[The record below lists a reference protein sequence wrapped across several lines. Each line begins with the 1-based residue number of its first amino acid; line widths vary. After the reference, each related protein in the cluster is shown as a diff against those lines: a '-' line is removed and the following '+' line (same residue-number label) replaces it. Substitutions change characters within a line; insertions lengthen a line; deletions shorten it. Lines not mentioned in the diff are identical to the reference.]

1 MSARACNSLF
11 FFFIFIFIFLLVSE
25 SVSSFHPLDP
35 LSPSEI
41 NTIQRTIKRSHLG
54 STQNLTFQYV
64 GLDDPDKRTLLS
76 WSSNHTKTPLPRRAF
91 IIARSENQTHEIIV
105 DIKDN
110 FIVSDRI
117 YNGYGYPTPTS
128 EELEAASSLP
138 FTYTSFIESVTERGL
153 DITQVVCE
161 TFLPGWFG
169 EERKGKRMAKVM
181 CYYRG
186 GTDNFFMRPL
196 EGVTVTVDLD
206 AMAIMGY
213 YDRIRV
219 PMPKAE
225 GTDYRASKQKP
236 PFAKRTNGITVV
248 QPDGPSFTIDGHMI
262 RWANWAFHLGFD
274 ARVGPIISLASIY
287 DLDKDEYRSILYRG
301 YISELFVPYMDLA
314 DEWYHRTFF
323 DSGEYSFGLS
333 AVSLEPAT
341 DCPSNA
347 VFIDVYV
354 ADQSSN
360 PVKMS
365 DIFCV
370 FERSAGDIMW
380 RHTEVGIPG
389 KVVREVRA
397 DVSLVVR
404 MVAAIGNYDYVVDWE
419 FKQSGSI
426 KLVVGL
432 TGVLEVK
439 GVPYTH
445 TNQIR
450 ENVYGTLLAENT
462 VGVNHDHFLTYYLDM
477 DIDGQDNSFMKAKMQ
492 TVKVMDGRKT
502 SIPRKSYW
510 TVVTETAKTEADAR
524 LKPSLDPAD
533 LLVVNPNKMTK
544 VGNHIGYRLI
554 GGSQTTS
561 ILSDDDYPQIRGAYT
576 KYQLMVTPYNRSEK
590 WAGGVYMDQSHG
602 DDTLAVWSQRN
613 RAIENRDIVLWYTVG
628 FHHIPCQEDFPVMP
642 TLTGGFELRPSNF
655 FDSNPVLKDEY
666 RSILYRGYIS
676 ELFVPYMDLADEWYH
691 RTFFDSGEYGFGLSA
706 VSLEPATD
714 CPSNAVFI
722 DVYVADQ
729 SSNPVKM
736 SNIFCVFERSAG
748 DIMWRHTE
756 VGIPGKVVTEV
767 RADVSLVVRMVAAV
781 GNYDYVV
788 DWEFKQSGSIKVV
801 VGLTGVLEVKGVPY
815 THTNQIRE
823 NVYGTLLA
831 ENTVGVNHDHFL
843 TYYLDMD
850 IDGQDNSFIK
860 AKMQTVKVMDGRKTS
875 IPRKSYWTVV
885 TETAKTEA
893 DARLKP
899 SLDPADLLVVNPN
912 KMTKVGNHIG
922 YRLIGGSQA
931 TSILSD
937 DDYPQIRGAYTK
949 YQLMVTPYNRSEK
962 WAGGV
967 YMDQS
972 HGDDT
977 LAVWSQRNRAIENR
991 DIVLWYTVGFHHI
1004 PYQEDFPV
1012 MPTLTGGFELR
1023 PSNFFDS
1030 NPVLK
1035 VMPSKPVH
1043 WPNCTVRP

>member
-1 MSARACNSLF
+1 MSARAFFNSLF
-11 FFFIFIFIFLLVSE
+11 FFFFISIFLFVSE
-25 SVSSFHPLDP
+25 SISSFHPLDP
-35 LSPSEI
+35 LTPSEI
-41 NTIQRTIKRSHLG
+41 KTIQHTIKISHLG

-76 WSSNHTKTPLPRRAF
+76 WLSNHTKTPLPRRAF

-117 YNGYGYPTPTS
+117 YNGYGYPTPTIA
-128 EELEAASSLP
+128 ELEAASSLP
-138 FTYTSFIESVTERGL
+138 FTYPSFIESVTKRGL
-153 DITQVVCE
+153 DLTQVVCE
-161 TFLPGWFG
+161 SFLVGWFG
-169 EERKGKRMAKVM
+169 EERRGKRMAKIM

-186 GTDNFFMRPL
+186 GTDNFYMRPL

-323 DSGEYSFGLS
+323 DSGEYGFGLS
-333 AVSLEPAT
+333 AVSLEPTT

-347 VFIDVYV
+347 VFIDVY
-354 ADQSSN
+354 
-360 PVKMS
+360 
-365 DIFCV
+365 
-370 FERSAGDIMW
+370 
-380 RHTEVGIPG
+380 
-389 KVVREVRA
+389 
-397 DVSLVVR
+397 L
-404 MVAAIGNYDYVVDWE
+404 
-419 FKQSGSI
+419 
-426 KLVVGL
+426 
-432 TGVLEVK
+432 
-439 GVPYTH
+439 
-445 TNQIR
+445 
-450 ENVYGTLLAENT
+450 
-462 VGVNHDHFLTYYLDM
+462 
-477 DIDGQDNSFMKAKMQ
+477 
-492 TVKVMDGRKT
+492 
-502 SIPRKSYW
+502 
-510 TVVTETAKTEADAR
+510 
-524 LKPSLDPAD
+524 
-533 LLVVNPNKMTK
+533 
-544 VGNHIGYRLI
+544 
-554 GGSQTTS
+554 
-561 ILSDDDYPQIRGAYT
+561 
-576 KYQLMVTPYNRSEK
+576 
-590 WAGGVYMDQSHG
+590 
-602 DDTLAVWSQRN
+602 
-613 RAIENRDIVLWYTVG
+613 
-628 FHHIPCQEDFPVMP
+628 
-642 TLTGGFELRPSNF
+642 
-655 FDSNPVLKDEY
+655 
-666 RSILYRGYIS
+666 
-676 ELFVPYMDLADEWYH
+676 
-691 RTFFDSGEYGFGLSA
+691 
-706 VSLEPATD
+706 
-714 CPSNAVFI
+714 
-722 DVYVADQ
+722 ADQ

-756 VGIPGKVVTEV
+756 TGIPGKVVREV

-788 DWEFKQSGSIKVV
+788 DWEFKQSGSIRVV

-860 AKMQTVKVMDGRKTS
+860 AKMQTVRVMEGGKTS

-937 DDYPQIRGAYTK
+937 DDYPQIRGAFTK

-962 WAGGV
+962 WASGV
-967 YMDQS
+967 YTDQS
-972 HGDDT
+972 RGDDT

-1004 PYQEDFPV
+1004 PCQEDFPV

-1023 PSNFFDS
+1023 PSNFFDR

-1035 VMPSKPVH
+1035 VMPSKPLH
-1043 WPNCTVRP
+1043 WPNCTVQP

>member
-1 MSARACNSLF
+1 MTASAFNSLF
-11 FFFIFIFIFLLVSE
+11 FFFFFIFLLLSQ
-25 SVSSFHPLDP
+25 SSSSFHPLDP
-35 LSPSEI
+35 LTPSEI
-41 NTIQRTIKRSHLG
+41 KTIQHTIKSSNLG
-54 STQNLTFQYV
+54 STQNLSFQYV

-76 WSSNHTKTPLPRRAF
+76 WLSNHTKTPLPRRAF
-91 IIARSENQTHEIIV
+91 IIARLENQTHEIII

-117 YNGYGYPTPTS
+117 YNGYGYPTPTFA
-128 EELEAASSLP
+128 ELEAATSLP
-138 FTYTSFIESVTERGL
+138 FTYPSFIESVTKRGL
-153 DITQVVCE
+153 DMTQVVCE
-161 TFLPGWFG
+161 IYLVGWFG
-169 EERKGKRMAKVM
+169 EVRKGKRMAKIT
-181 CYYRG
+181 CNYRG

-206 AMAIMGY
+206 AMAITGY

-219 PMPKAE
+219 PIPKAE

-236 PFAKRTNGITVV
+236 PFAKPTNGITVV

-301 YISELFVPYMDLA
+301 FISELFVPYMDLA
-314 DEWYHRTFF
+314 EEWYYKTFF
-323 DSGEYSFGLS
+323 DAGEYSFGSS
-333 AVSLEPAT
+333 AVSLEPTT

-347 VFIDVYV
+347 VFMDVYV

-365 DIFCV
+365 NIFCV
-370 FERSAGDIMW
+370 FERSAGNIMW

-404 MVAAIGNYDYVVDWE
+404 TVAAISNYDYVVDWE

-426 KLVVGL
+426 KVAVGL
-432 TGVLEVK
+432 TGILEVK

-462 VGVNHDHFLTYYLDM
+462 
-477 DIDGQDNSFMKAKMQ
+477 I
-492 TVKVMDGRKT
+492 
-502 SIPRKSYW
+502 
-510 TVVTETAKTEADAR
+510 
-524 LKPSLDPAD
+524 
-533 LLVVNPNKMTK
+533 
-544 VGNHIGYRLI
+544 
-554 GGSQTTS
+554 
-561 ILSDDDYPQIRGAYT
+561 
-576 KYQLMVTPYNRSEK
+576 
-590 WAGGVYMDQSHG
+590 
-602 DDTLAVWSQRN
+602 
-613 RAIENRDIVLWYTVG
+613 
-628 FHHIPCQEDFPVMP
+628 
-642 TLTGGFELRPSNF
+642 
-655 FDSNPVLKDEY
+655 
-666 RSILYRGYIS
+666 
-676 ELFVPYMDLADEWYH
+676 
-691 RTFFDSGEYGFGLSA
+691 
-706 VSLEPATD
+706 
-714 CPSNAVFI
+714 
-722 DVYVADQ
+722 
-729 SSNPVKM
+729 
-736 SNIFCVFERSAG
+736 
-748 DIMWRHTE
+748 
-756 VGIPGKVVTEV
+756 
-767 RADVSLVVRMVAAV
+767 
-781 GNYDYVV
+781 
-788 DWEFKQSGSIKVV
+788 
-801 VGLTGVLEVKGVPY
+801 
-815 THTNQIRE
+815 
-823 NVYGTLLA
+823 
-831 ENTVGVNHDHFL
+831 GVNHDHFL

-860 AKMQTVKVMDGRKTS
+860 AKMQTVRVMEGRNNS

-893 DARLKP
+893 DARLRP

-962 WAGGV
+962 WASGV
-967 YMDQS
+967 YTDQS
-972 HGDDT
+972 RGDDT
-977 LAVWSQRNRAIENR
+977 LAVWSQRNRAIQNR

-1004 PYQEDFPV
+1004 PCQEDFPV

-1043 WPNCTVRP
+1043 WPNCTVQP